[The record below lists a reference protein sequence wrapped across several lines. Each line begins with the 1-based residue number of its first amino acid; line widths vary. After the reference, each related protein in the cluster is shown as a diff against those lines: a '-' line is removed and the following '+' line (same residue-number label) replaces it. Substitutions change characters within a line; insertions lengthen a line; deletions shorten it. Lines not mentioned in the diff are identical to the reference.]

1 MKCCYIAIKRLL
13 QWQRYYITTTRDATK
28 LLLMRLGLTPL
39 EAENQS
45 ADDQTNNFMDRN
57 RFNPWRD
64 TVPLV
69 ADLRR

>member
-1 MKCCYIAIKRLL
+1 
-13 QWQRYYITTTRDATK
+13 
-28 LLLMRLGLTPL
+28 MRLGLTPL